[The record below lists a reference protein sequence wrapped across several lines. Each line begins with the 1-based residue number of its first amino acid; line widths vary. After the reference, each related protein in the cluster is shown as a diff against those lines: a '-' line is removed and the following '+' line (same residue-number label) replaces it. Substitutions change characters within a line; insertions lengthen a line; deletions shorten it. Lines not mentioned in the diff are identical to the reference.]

1 MLLIVDAVDVV
12 VVVAVVS
19 GERGVLLA
27 SFFETGPD
35 CHSFPELFVRARR
48 VCFAVVADGSLV
60 SVLTV
65 VRLKQFKFEFKEVQ
79 LNS

>member
-35 CHSFPELFVRARR
+35 CHSFPELFCPVSSEHDEFALLSLLMVRW
-48 VCFAVVADGSLV
+48 
-60 SVLTV
+60 
-65 VRLKQFKFEFKEVQ
+65 
-79 LNS
+79 